1 MAGGRVKKGRWLVA
15 AAVVVAVVVLVAV
28 VRLRPALPAP
38 AAPPTQTDAPALEVP
53 TKQLG
58 SPTPGVPTTQP
69 SSPTPSYPC
78 PQATAELLAV
88 EPVTSPTEALSQ
100 VVTVRMGNMEAVT
113 ITAESGVFTAPD
125 RLVTVDLLPN
135 TTHHLEVE
143 AKVRQTTDGRGCTY
157 GGYTLSTTRDR
168 SGAPLVIMQ
177 GQPAIPGS
185 PSAAIGPENV
195 ARLEELISFAPPAR
209 LTADFAFLGADELV
223 SVGYGDA
230 IRRWSL
236 TTGQQAGAIGGAE
249 ALAVT
254 VSPDGSMIATGGI
267 ATDPAVRVWKVDTG
281 KVRDLGRHDSGATLE
296 SLAFS
301 PSGRLLASGAND
313 DTVQVWDVGSGQLV
327 ATFKGD
333 VAQRAQSFQGLA
345 WVGEDRLIAEG
356 SDAIYWWDLATGQV
370 VQRLAAPEGVQFLV
384 GAAFASGGERIA
396 AVAQDD
402 RLYVWDAKGQ
412 RWTSWPAKGKAALA
426 HAAFS
431 PDGRLAA
438 ATTYDGVWY
447 VWDAVTGKLLA
458 SHSATGPA
466 SAVGIRFSPDG
477 RYLAVGGWEAPIRVW
492 GVQ

>member
-1 MAGGRVKKGRWLVA
+1 VKKGWWLA
-15 AAVVVAVVVLVAV
+15 VAVVVTVVVLVV
-28 VRLRPALPAP
+28 VVKPRPAQPTP
-38 AAPPTQTDAPALEVP
+38 PAPPTRTHSPA
-53 TKQLG
+53 
-58 SPTPGVPTTQP
+58 PGVPTTRP
-69 SSPTPSYPC
+69 TSPTPEAPTTRPNSPTPSYPC
-78 PQATAELLAV
+78 PQPTAELLAV

-113 ITAESGVFTAPD
+113 ITTESGVFTAPGG
-125 RLVTVDLLPN
+125 LVTVELLPD
-135 TTHHLEVE
+135 TAHHLEVE
-143 AKVRQTTDGRGCTY
+143 AKVRQTTDGHGCTY

-168 SGAPLVIMQ
+168 SGAPLVIVQ

-185 PSAAIGPENV
+185 PAAAIGPENV
-195 ARLEELISFAPPAR
+195 AKLEELVTVAPPAR
-209 LTADFAFLGADELV
+209 LTADFAFLGTAELV

-230 IRRWSL
+230 VRHWSL
-236 TTGQQAGAIGGAE
+236 TTGLEAGALGRAE
-249 ALAVT
+249 ALVVA
-254 VSPDGSMIATGGI
+254 VSPDGSVIATGGI

-281 KVRDLGRHDSGATLE
+281 KVRELGRHDAGAALE

-313 DTVQVWDVGSGQLV
+313 DTVRVWDVGSGRLA
-327 ATFKGD
+327 ATFRGD
-333 VAQRAQSFQGLA
+333 VAQRVQSFQDLA

-384 GAAFASGGERIA
+384 GAAFANGGELIA

-426 HAAFS
+426 HVAFS

-438 ATTYDGVWY
+438 ATTYDGVWF
-447 VWDAVTGKLLA
+447 VWDAASGKLLA

>member
-1 MAGGRVKKGRWLVA
+1 M
-15 AAVVVAVVVLVAV
+15 
-28 VRLRPALPAP
+28 
-38 AAPPTQTDAPALEVP
+38 
-53 TKQLG
+53 
-58 SPTPGVPTTQP
+58 
-69 SSPTPSYPC
+69 
-78 PQATAELLAV
+78 
-88 EPVTSPTEALSQ
+88 TSPTEALSQ
-100 VVTVRMGNMEAVT
+100 VVTARMGNMEAVT
-113 ITAESGVFTAPD
+113 ITTESGVFTAPGG
-125 RLVTVDLLPN
+125 LVTVELLPD
-135 TTHHLEVE
+135 TAHHLEVE
-143 AKVRQTTDGRGCTY
+143 AKVRQTTDGHGCTY

-168 SGAPLVIMQ
+168 SGAPLVIVQ

-185 PSAAIGPENV
+185 PAAAIGPENV
-195 ARLEELISFAPPAR
+195 AKLEELVTVAPPAR

-230 IRRWSL
+230 VRRWSL
-236 TTGQQAGAIGGAE
+236 TTGQEAGALGRAE
-249 ALAVT
+249 ALVVA
-254 VSPDGSMIATGGI
+254 VSPDGSVIATGGI
-267 ATDPAVRVWKVDTG
+267 ATDPTVRVWKVDTG
-281 KVRDLGRHDSGATLE
+281 KVRELGRHDAGAALE

-313 DTVQVWDVGSGQLV
+313 DTVRVWDVGSGRPA
-327 ATFKGD
+327 ATFRGD
-333 VAQRAQSFQGLA
+333 VAQRVQSFQDLA

-384 GAAFASGGERIA
+384 GAAFANGGERIA

-426 HAAFS
+426 HVAFS
-431 PDGRLAA
+431 PDGRLVA
-438 ATTYDGVWY
+438 ATTYDGVWF
-447 VWDAVTGKLLA
+447 VWDAASGKLLA